1 MKNFQRIPSS
11 IVRISAMVLMICVSS
26 MAWAQ
31 DKGIDINVDLD
42 KKGGN
47 WYSNPIV
54 YVIGGAVFILLLV
67 ALLKGGNKSSS

>member
-1 MKNFQRIPSS
+1 MKNVQKTPTQI
-11 IVRISAMVLMICVSS
+11 IRISAMLLMVFMSS
-26 MAWAQ
+26 IAWAQ
-31 DKGIDINVDLD
+31 DKGIDIDVNLD

-67 ALLKGGNKSSS
+67 ALLKGGSKSNT